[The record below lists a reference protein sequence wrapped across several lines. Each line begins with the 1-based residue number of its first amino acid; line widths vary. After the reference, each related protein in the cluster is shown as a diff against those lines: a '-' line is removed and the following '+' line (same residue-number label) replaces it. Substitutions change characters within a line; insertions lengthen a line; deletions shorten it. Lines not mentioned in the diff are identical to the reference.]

1 MTLAQALTRFNDAHG
16 TAFAAAGGFD
26 HGEVGATRIR
36 DSGGREA
43 VAKWFWPADP
53 GDLDGLRDMVAI
65 IDRLRARGARLP
77 AYRHLVA
84 LDAGVLAVQELLP
97 GTTQDVVGDALIDDL
112 LAHNALQAG
121 AVPDGR
127 GWREYLTASLTEGLR
142 GYCEHGSLHAHSAA
156 TRALLARVRATAGP
170 LRHLELEERDAV
182 HVDFH
187 HLNVLQA
194 GGRLTGVVD
203 AEGYRA
209 GDRVFDLV
217 TLAFGLEVA
226 DCSADAVRRVWAS
239 AFAERDRA
247 TIRAYVAHMA
257 LRQVD
262 WSIRHRTPA
271 DVDAW
276 LERSERAFAGC
287 A

>member
-1 MTLAQALTRFNDAHG
+1 MTLVQALTRFNDTHG
-16 TAFAAAGGFD
+16 TAFATAGSFG

-36 DSGGREA
+36 DAGGREA

-53 GDLDGLRDMVAI
+53 GDLDGLRDTVAI

-77 AYRHLVA
+77 TYRHVVA
-84 LDAGVLAVQELLP
+84 LDTGVLAVQELLP
-97 GTTQDVVGDALIDDL
+97 GTTQDAVGDTLIDDL
-112 LAHNALQAG
+112 FAHNTLQTG
-121 AVPDGR
+121 AVPNGR
-127 GWREYLTASLTEGLR
+127 GWREYLTTSLAEGLR
-142 GYCEHGSLHAHSAA
+142 GYCEHGSLNAHSAA
-156 TRALLARVRATAGP
+156 TRALLARVRAAAGP
-170 LRHLELEERDAV
+170 LHHVELEERDAV
-182 HVDFH
+182 HLDFH

-203 AEGYRA
+203 AEGYRS

-226 DCSADAVRRVWAS
+226 DCARDAVERVWAA
-239 AFAERDRA
+239 AFELRGRETVA
-247 TIRAYVAHMA
+247 AYVAHMA

>member
-1 MTLAQALTRFNDAHG
+1 MTLAQALTRFNAIHG
-16 TAFAAAGGFD
+16 TAFAAAGSFE

-36 DSGGREA
+36 DAGGREA

-53 GDLDGLRDMVAI
+53 SDLDGLRDTVAI
-65 IDRLRARGARLP
+65 IDRLRARGAWLP

-84 LDAGVLAVQELLP
+84 LDAGVLVVQELLP
-97 GTTQDVVGDALIDDL
+97 GTTQDAVADTLIDDL
-112 LAHNALQAG
+112 IAHNALQTG
-121 AVPDGR
+121 AVPGGR
-127 GWREYLTASLTEGLR
+127 GWREYLTTSLTEGLI
-142 GYCEHGSLHAHSAA
+142 GYCEHGSLRDHSSA
-156 TRALLARVRATAGP
+156 TRALLRRVRAAAGP
-170 LRHLELEERDAV
+170 LHHVELEEHDAV
-182 HVDFH
+182 HRDFH

-203 AEGYRA
+203 AEGYRS

-226 DCSADAVRRVWAS
+226 DCPAEAGHRVWRS
-239 AFAERDRA
+239 ALAERDRA

-262 WSIRHRTPA
+262 WSIRHRAPA